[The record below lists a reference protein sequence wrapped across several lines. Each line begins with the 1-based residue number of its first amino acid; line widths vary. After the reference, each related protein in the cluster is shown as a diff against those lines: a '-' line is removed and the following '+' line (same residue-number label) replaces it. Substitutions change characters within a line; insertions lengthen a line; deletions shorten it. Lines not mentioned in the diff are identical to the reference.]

1 MKPMAK
7 RVLVQTLT
15 RRGAVMVRQD
25 GDHEVWKL
33 ADCQCYV
40 PKHKTVTVG
49 VCRSIQDA
57 LAPELGK
64 GWLQK

>member
-7 RVLVQTLT
+7 KDVIRLLK
-15 RRGAVMVRQD
+15 RGGAVKVRED
-25 GDHEVWKL
+25 GDHEVWR
-33 ADCQCYV
+33 AGECQTYV

-57 LAPELGK
+57 MESEFGK
-64 GWLQK
+64 GWLQ

>member
-1 MKPMAK
+1 MAK
-7 RVLVQTLT
+7 RIVVRMLSQ
-15 RRGAVMVRQD
+15 RGAVMIRQD
-25 GDHEVWKL
+25 GDHEVWKSG
-33 ADCQCYV
+33 DCQCYV

-57 LAPELGK
+57 MAPEFGK

>member
-1 MKPMAK
+1 
-7 RVLVQTLT
+7 
-15 RRGAVMVRQD
+15 MVRQD

>member
-7 RVLVQTLT
+7 KELVRRMT
-15 RRGAVMVRQD
+15 RKGVVMVRQD
-25 GDHEVWKL
+25 GDHEVWRVGE
-33 ADCQCYV
+33 CQTYV
-40 PKHKTVTVG
+40 PKHRTITVG

-64 GWLQK
+64 GWLQ